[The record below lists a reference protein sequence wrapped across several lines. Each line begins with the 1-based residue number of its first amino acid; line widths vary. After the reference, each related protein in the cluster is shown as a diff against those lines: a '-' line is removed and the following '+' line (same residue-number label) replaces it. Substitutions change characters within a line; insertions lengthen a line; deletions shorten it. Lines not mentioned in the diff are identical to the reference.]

1 MMRLM
6 RLRSTIQGLSPFLT
20 VTLADSHDFGKV
32 ADEFGALGGTMLA
45 AVRKALCDW
54 MEGVL
59 DERGWS
65 AAAWARRAEVTPTNL
80 TRFLRDPDHAS
91 LPSAETIGRLAWA
104 AGSEPRFLAQD
115 SAPPIRVPVLQVA
128 QLRALRQLG
137 PRQAEEFLD
146 ELRLRTAPCVLY
158 DRDVTRRAFA
168 LRVTTMHMNAG
179 GLVPDD
185 LVVLEPTD
193 VAPPSVGD
201 LVTTVDGDHVC
212 AYRWYHPLLVP
223 TSTEPACKPVACDD
237 VAVVGVAVHLI
248 RALRD

>member
-1 MMRLM
+1 M
-6 RLRSTIQGLSPFLT
+6 LT
-20 VTLADSHDFGKV
+20 
-32 ADEFGALGGTMLA
+32 
-45 AVRKALCDW
+45 VRKALYDW
-54 MEGVL
+54 MACVL

-65 AAAWARRAEVTPTNL
+65 AAAWARHAEVTPTNL
-80 TRFLRDPDHAS
+80 TRFLRDPKHAS

-104 AGSEPRFLAQD
+104 AGSEPRFLDQET
-115 SAPPIRVPVLQVA
+115 APPPTRVPVLRVA

-146 ELRLRTAPCVLY
+146 ELRLRTEPCVLY

-185 LVVLEPTD
+185 IVVLEPVD

-201 LVTTVDGDHVC
+201 LVATVDGDHVC

-223 TSTEPACKPVACDD
+223 TSTESACKPVSCDD